1 MATKSN
7 SMFRISQLAKDLGLK
22 TKELTEKL
30 NELGVSAKNTSASLE
45 PDEVNLLFES
55 LSKDSEIKDIDGY
68 LHGKTVI
75 TLPESPEESA
85 TRLKQEKA
93 EAEAKAKAEAE
104 AKAKAEAEAK
114 AKAEAE
120 AKAKAEAEAKAKAE
134 AEAKA
139 KAEAEAK
146 AKAEAEAKA
155 KAEAEAKA
163 KAEAEAK
170 AKAEAE
176 AKAKAEAEAKA
187 KAEAE
192 AQAKAAE
199 EAKAANETKS
209 TTNTQDKY
217 MNDNNSASQN
227 RQQNQRNDNRGE
239 RKPFGSQNNQ
249 NGERKPFN
257 RDNSGNNQRPSAPRN
272 DNNRDNNNRQNDN
285 RNDNNRNGNGF
296 KPNNNRDGNSFRG
309 SDKDSGRDRAPIAP
323 KPKPKIESGV
333 EKKRTGNTRI
343 VDTRTSSVDLSK
355 YDERLEN
362 FSPEVDDAHST
373 KQKVK
378 KQNQRPENRGT
389 GKKNDKERFAM
400 EKLKKANLE
409 KAKKQPLK
417 ITIPDEITVGELA
430 QRLKVTAAECV
441 KKLMLMGVMAT
452 VNQVIDY
459 DTAYLIADEM
469 GAVVTKEVKVT
480 IEDKLFSEEP
490 ENEED
495 LVTRAPVVCVMG
507 HVDHGKTSILDA
519 IRHTSVTAGE
529 AGGITQHIGAYRVHV
544 NGRDITFLDTPG
556 HEAFTAMRARGAQCT
571 DIAILVVAGDD
582 GIMPQTV
589 EAINHAKAAGVDI
602 IVAINKM
609 DKPHANAD
617 NVKNELTKYD
627 LVPEEWGGDVMCV
640 PVSALT
646 KMGINDLLEDILLI
660 ADVKEY
666 KANPH
671 KRAKGVVIE
680 AKLDK
685 GRGPV
690 ATVLVQDGTLRNG
703 DIVIA
708 GTSVGRVR
716 AMVNDRGEQ
725 LTEAGPSV
733 PVEIIGLSEVPLA
746 GDEFNAVED
755 ERMAR
760 ELADQR
766 REKAKE
772 EVFKQSAKVNLD
784 DLFSQI
790 AAGVKELNI
799 IVKADVGGSAEAV
812 KQSLEKISN
821 DEVKV
826 RVIHAGVG
834 GITESDVMFAAA
846 SNAIIVGFNVRPDKS
861 ALDSA
866 ERQNVDIRTY
876 RIIYECI
883 EEIKAAM
890 KGMLAPTFK
899 EVLQGHIE
907 VRQTI
912 KVPNVGIIAGSYV
925 LDGKVTRQSQ
935 IRIVRD
941 GIVIMEDKISS
952 LRRFKDDVKEVA
964 AGYECGIGLEKC
976 LDIQVGDIFEAF
988 IMEEVEK

>member
-155 KAEAEAKA
+155 KAEAEAQ
-163 KAEAEAK
+163 
-170 AKAEAE
+170 
-176 AKAKAEAEAKA
+176 AKAEAEAKA